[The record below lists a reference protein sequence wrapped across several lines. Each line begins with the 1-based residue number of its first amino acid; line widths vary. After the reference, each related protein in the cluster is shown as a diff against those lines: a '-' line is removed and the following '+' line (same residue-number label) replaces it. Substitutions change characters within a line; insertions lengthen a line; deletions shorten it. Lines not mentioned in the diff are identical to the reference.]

1 MPDPELR
8 YGLKQVM
15 SNTWFRKTYQSP
27 EKLSEGIE
35 VGVDQIKIFDNVI
48 RDMESS
54 DLLTVDHTHVKL
66 CLRAHQHNPFTA
78 YYYLLLKKKVI

>member
-1 MPDPELR
+1 MISNILVPDPELR

-35 VGVDQIKIFDNVI
+35 VGVDQIKIFENVI
-48 RDMESS
+48 RDMETTE
-54 DLLTVDHTHVKL
+54 LLTVEHNHVRL
-66 CLRAHQHNPFTA
+66 CLQAH
-78 YYYLLLKKKVI
+78 

>member
-15 SNTWFRKTYQSP
+15 SNTWFRKTYQAQ

-35 VGVDQIKIFDNVI
+35 VGVDQIKIFENVI
-48 RDMESS
+48 RDMESTE
-54 DLLTVDHTHVKL
+54 LLSVEHAHVRL
-66 CLRAHQHNPFTA
+66 CL
-78 YYYLLLKKKVI
+78 